1 MSSRTW
7 HLDMTCPL
15 PDRAEDLVL
24 NHAACDWLIRTDNPG
39 EGLISRLCHYLTWVH
54 SPRPLNK
61 ELNCCRTINRAG
73 KWEHDP
79 ARVVNA
85 PFWERFAL
93 QCSPEIWE
101 IWIPIFSSCR
111 RFSILIFTFQVKA
124 LISKPSWKMR
134 NKSQE
139 VMDIKELL
147 LLPFPAKRQTD

>member
-15 PDRAEDLVL
+15 LGRAQDLVW
-24 NHAACDWLIRTDNPG
+24 NHSACDRLIRTDNPG
-39 EGLISRLCHYLTWVH
+39 ERLISRLCHYLTWAH
-54 SPRPLNK
+54 SPQSLNK

-101 IWIPIFSSCR
+101 IWI
-111 RFSILIFTFQVKA
+111 SILIFTFQIKA
-124 LISKPSWKMR
+124 LISKPSWKMW

-139 VMDIKELL
+139 VMDIKEFL